1 MWRKFILCT
10 DDNRWDMSTRVS
22 MFMCVRVTTGSKDLI
37 TMMKVLF
44 FPRSTELDKE
54 RQSRLTE
61 LAVAIPSQWM
71 QKQRTFK
78 AHRTRSD
85 TDLSIPVA
93 ITSSC
98 REKKDCQGRESS
110 QEWASTIV
118 TGSFVQGSGN

>member
-110 QEWASTIV
+110 QDWASTIV